1 MFENFRGEDT
11 RMTFAADLLNALGI
25 YYSGDNDKEEIEIE
39 PKPLDANRHS
49 RIALVTFIIN

>member
-1 MFENFRGEDT
+1 
-11 RMTFAADLLNALGI
+11 MTFAADLLNALGI